1 MDSLIPSFVETQASF
16 NKEDIF
22 EKKRTA
28 KFAP

>member
-1 MDSLIPSFVETQASF
+1 LIPSFVETQASF

-22 EKKRTA
+22 EKRTA